1 MPKPRGNK
9 DLPAIS
15 GNQLIKLLVD
25 HDGWEVARRANHGKS
40 LRKKFPDGRFKVTVI
55 PANNQSL
62 PMGTLLAILGL
73 KETGL
78 KRKGLIRLL
87 EKQRKST

>member
-40 LRKKFPDGRFKVTVI
+40 LRKQFPNERFKVTVI
-55 PANNQSL
+55 QTTNQSL
-62 PMGTLLAILGL
+62 PIGTLLAILGP
-73 KETGL
+73 KETGFMRDGFI
-78 KRKGLIRLL
+78 KLL
-87 EKQRKST
+87 EKRRKK